1 MFSFCLTEKV
11 VSPNKA
17 KYSNS
22 VQSFKKGCLH
32 YQWKLEFV
40 RNTFTL
46 KLVLKK
52 LWRNSHH
59 FCGKFKN
66 GHDKDSGAGRA
77 GESLFKYGLLANLP
91 NLDTQ
96 ENQLREDKLL
106 QIMPKIT
113 KAEKTKHLGNFVLDV
128 FNTFSIELNV
138 NLLPPNYFIILY
150 TIPKILTCTTIW
162 KSNPRANVN
171 QKKKKKKNS
180 S

>member
-40 RNTFTL
+40 RNTL
-46 KLVLKK
+46 PWKLVLKK

-66 GHDKDSGAGRA
+66 GHYKDSGAGRA
-77 GESLFKYGLLANLP
+77 GQSLFKDGLLANLP
-91 NLDTQ
+91 NLKTQ
-96 ENQLREDKLL
+96 ESQLRERIKLF

-113 KAEKTKHLGNFVLDV
+113 KAEKTKRLGYFALDV
-128 FNTFSIELNV
+128 VNRFSIELNV
-138 NLLPPNYFIILY
+138 KLSPPNYFIIPNTKKYLHV
-150 TIPKILTCTTIW
+150 PPFE
-162 KSNPRANVN
+162 NPI
-171 QKKKKKKNS
+171 QGLM
-180 S
+180 